1 MKITHVFPDGTRT
14 PDINGLR
21 VPYTAQTAA
30 ARTDRQPSRLA
41 RKIPLKPYIEDG
53 SRSETSNKNS
63 SGRIMPAKGTVI
75 MPIRNTPR

>member
-30 ARTDRQPSRLA
+30 YQAVAAAQHHKKEERAD
-41 RKIPLKPYIEDG
+41 ED
-53 SRSETSNKNS
+53 
-63 SGRIMPAKGTVI
+63 
-75 MPIRNTPR
+75 

>member
-30 ARTDRQPSRLA
+30 AYQAVAAAQTADRQQ
-41 RKIPLKPYIEDG
+41 EQ
-53 SRSETSNKNS
+53 KN
-63 SGRIMPAKGTVI
+63 P
-75 MPIRNTPR
+75 

>member
-30 ARTDRQPSRLA
+30 AYQAVAAVSEKPRA
-41 RKIPLKPYIEDG
+41 R
-53 SRSETSNKNS
+53 ETPEK
-63 SGRIMPAKGTVI
+63 R
-75 MPIRNTPR
+75 

>member
-30 ARTDRQPSRLA
+30 AYQA
-41 RKIPLKPYIEDG
+41 VAAAQHHKKEDKMQRRFVQ
-53 SRSETSNKNS
+53 RSLQAQAQN
-63 SGRIMPAKGTVI
+63 RIRILHMLQKQQAQQKAAA
-75 MPIRNTPR
+75 

>member
-30 ARTDRQPSRLA
+30 AYQAVAPSVENGLYLVP
-41 RKIPLKPYIEDG
+41 KVIE
-53 SRSETSNKNS
+53 
-63 SGRIMPAKGTVI
+63 
-75 MPIRNTPR
+75 